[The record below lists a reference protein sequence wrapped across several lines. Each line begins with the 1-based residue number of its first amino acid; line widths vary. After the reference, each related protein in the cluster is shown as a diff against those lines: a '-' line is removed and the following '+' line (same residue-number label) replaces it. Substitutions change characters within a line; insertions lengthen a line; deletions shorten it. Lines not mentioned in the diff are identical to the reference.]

1 MSPSR
6 CSNLC
11 VHGRKGG
18 KEGGGEGRR
27 GGEEEKE
34 GREGGGRKVSKLTKN
49 CKSDFVVT
57 LVGSFKGPEDQTYCH
72 IQCII
77 LYLPKQL
84 SVLGLDDAGPTC
96 MMYSL

>member
-1 MSPSR
+1 M
-6 CSNLC
+6 
-11 VHGRKGG
+11 GG
-18 KEGGGEGRR
+18 KEGRREEGGREGRR
-27 GGEEEKE
+27 DRRRE

-57 LVGSFKGPEDQTYCH
+57 LVGSSKGPEDQTYCH

-84 SVLGLDDAGPTC
+84 SVLGLDEAGPTC